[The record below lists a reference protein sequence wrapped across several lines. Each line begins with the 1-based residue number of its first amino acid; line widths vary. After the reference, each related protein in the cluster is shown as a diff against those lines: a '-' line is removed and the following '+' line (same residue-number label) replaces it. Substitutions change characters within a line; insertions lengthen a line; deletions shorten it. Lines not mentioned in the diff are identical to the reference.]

1 MLKLSSINKLIWKKI
16 WKIIFGIDN
25 HFSVALSCCINK
37 GIQGYSYFKIYFVNI
52 FIIFVS
58 F

>member
-1 MLKLSSINKLIWKKI
+1 MF
-16 WKIIFGIDN
+16 FGIDN